1 MSAAILETRGLTC
14 AFGGLI
20 AVDHVDFTLSEAEIR
35 AVIGPNGAGKTTF
48 FNLITGVLA
57 PTSGQILFLG
67 EDITGLPVHQ
77 ISQKGI
83 ARTVQVTSIFP
94 TLSVTDNVWL
104 GAQSRRPLQPL
115 ARRSKM
121 PAIGQEVE
129 EIIALVG
136 LQEQAE
142 AEAAELSHG
151 DQRLLEI
158 ALALSTRPLLLL
170 LDEPTAGLSAKET
183 HDMVQVV
190 KELAKRQTII
200 IVEHDMD
207 VVMELAN
214 IISVLHLGKIL
225 AEGTPQAI
233 RENTLVQE
241 VYLGSAAC

>member
-1 MSAAILETRGLTC
+1 
-14 AFGGLI
+14 
-20 AVDHVDFTLSEAEIR
+20 VDHVDFTLSEGELR

-48 FNLITGVLA
+48 FNLITGMLA
-57 PTSGQILFLG
+57 PTSGQILFRG
-67 EDITGLPVHQ
+67 EDITCLPVHQ

-94 TLSVTDNVWL
+94 TLTVTDNVWL
-104 GAQSRRPLQPL
+104 GAQSRRRLQPL

-121 PAIGQEVE
+121 SALRQQVE

-233 RENTLVQE
+233 REHTLVQE